1 MKNLYRTVVSVRPVA
16 RAALFLYAALT
27 LSAALTPTTSR
38 AATVSGYNGTQTFV
52 TAVGKDPA
60 EPNACGV
67 VGGSSYW
74 FSYQPPTNGIVAFNT
89 AGSTYNTV
97 LGIYVDNGSNCGYAC
112 LLPVTCNDDVSSTN
126 KTSAVSWIGSP
137 KTNYFIMLDGVNGAT
152 GTAYLKYSLTPY
164 PGIGTIANKTINI
177 NTNTGSLAFTIS
189 DATYAAT
196 SLTLSGSST
205 NQTLVPTANIVF
217 GGSGSNRTVTVTPA
231 TNKFGTN
238 TITIVVANPAGL
250 TNKTSFVLSVLAPA
264 APTISS
270 ITNWVINK
278 NTSATNIAFIVSNI
292 GYPATSLTL
301 AGISTNQ
308 TLVATTNIVFGG
320 SSSNRTV
327 TVTPNLNQVGTNT
340 ITIVVANPAGLTNKT
355 SFVLS
360 VKGP

>member
-1 MKNLYRTVVSVRPVA
+1 MKNSFKTAASVRPVA

-27 LSAALTPTTSR
+27 LSAALTPTTAR

-74 FSYQPPTNGIVAFNT
+74 FTYQPPTNGIASFNT

-112 LLPVTCNDDVSSTN
+112 LLPVTCNDDVSSSN
-126 KTSAVSWIGSP
+126 QTSAVSWIASP

-152 GTAYLKYSLTPY
+152 GTAYLNYSLTPA
-164 PGIGTIANKTINI
+164 PTIGAIANKTISI
-177 NTNTGSLAFTIS
+177 NTNTGALAFTVS
-189 DATYAAT
+189 NVGYSATN
-196 SLTLSGSST
+196 LTLTGIST

-250 TNKTSFVLSVLAPA
+250 TNNTSFVLSVLAPA

-270 ITNWVINK
+270 ITNRVINK
-278 NTSATNIAFIVSNI
+278 NTSATNIAFIVSNV